1 MVAIPVRPDPTLQ
14 ALRDALE
21 ARAAAEQ
28 ARPYLGMSAIGQ
40 SCERRLWYGFRWAA
54 RERMQAD
61 ALMRINDG
69 HRSEDVMADYLRMVP
84 GVRLMTRDPRTGQQF
99 GFVDLGGHFRGHAD
113 GMISGLHQAPE
124 TLHVWEAKA
133 TNEKKV
139 AQLVKAKTDKG
150 EKQAL
155 KAWDPVYHG
164 QAILYMAYSET
175 RRHYLTCSSPGV
187 RSIESV
193 RTDTDLDEARRLREK
208 AERVITAAEP
218 LPGISN
224 DPAWYECKWCPAH
237 AVCHTN
243 ALPTVTCRTCAHATP
258 EMDGDGRWSCA
269 LHGTDLT
276 VEAQRQACD
285 GHRYIPALLSRWGE
299 AVDASPAENWIEYR
313 LKDGSTFRNGPK
325 GDRSYLSRELQGL
338 VPEMVGDEVIDT
350 TRELFDAEVTA

>member
-1 MVAIPVRPDPTLQ
+1 MVAIPVHPDPTLQ
-14 ALRDALE
+14 ALRGALE
-21 ARAAAEQ
+21 ARAQAEQ
-28 ARPYLGMSAIGQ
+28 ARPYLGMSGIGQ
-40 SCERRLWYGFRWAA
+40 ACERQLWYGFRWAA
-54 RERMQAD
+54 RERMGAD
-61 ALMRINDG
+61 SIMRINDG
-69 HRSEDVMADYLRMVP
+69 HRSEDVMADYLRLAP
-84 GVRLMTRDPRTGQQF
+84 GIRLLTRDPRTGQQF

-113 GMISGLHQAPE
+113 GMISGLHQAPT

-133 TNEKKV
+133 TNDKKV
-139 AQLVKAKTDKG
+139 AQLSKAKADKG

-155 KAWDPVYHG
+155 KAWDPVYHA

-175 RRHYLTCSSPGV
+175 TRHYLTCSSPGV
-187 RSIESV
+187 RSIESL
-193 RTDTDLDEARRLREK
+193 RTDADLDEARRLRAK

-224 DPAWYECKWCPAH
+224 DPSWYECKWCPAH

-243 ALPTVTCRTCAHATP
+243 ALPAVTCRTCAHATP

-269 LHGTDLT
+269 LHGHDLS

-299 AVDASPAENWIEYR
+299 AVDASPAENWVEYR

-325 GDRSYLSRELQGL
+325 GERSYLSRELQGL

-350 TRELFDAEVTA
+350 TRELFGAEVTV